1 MKMKELER
9 RTGVS
14 REAIRFYIREG
25 LVPEPERPKKNVAR
39 YQDTH
44 VDAIKLIKHLQEDQ
58 QLPLD
63 VIKPMIRAQSHLS
76 KVDKKAIPAID
87 ALLAKGLASEEESDR
102 VSLED
107 ASAQTGLSGDTIM
120 AMDDIGMISIEM
132 DEAGERMLN
141 AQDFAIV
148 RQWSALQDLS
158 FADGAGFSLQTAQ
171 LYVQFIHW
179 LVDQELSIFL
189 SQVAGRMG
197 AAKAADAAAQAIGPV
212 NEMIGLMRSTALERK
227 LRDLRPAEAKKPA
240 RKKT

>member
-1 MKMKELER
+1 M
-9 RTGVS
+9 
-14 REAIRFYIREG
+14 
-25 LVPEPERPKKNVAR
+25 PEPERPKKNVAR

-63 VIKPMIRAQSHLS
+63 VIKPMMRAQSNLS
-76 KVDKKAIPAID
+76 KVDKKTIPAID
-87 ALLAKGLASEEESDR
+87 ALLAQGLGAEEESDQ
-102 VSLED
+102 VSLEE

-132 DEAGERMLN
+132 DDAGERMLD

-148 RQWSALQDLS
+148 RQWSALQELS
-158 FADGAGFSLQTAQ
+158 FAEGAGFSLQTAQ
-171 LYVQFIHW
+171 LYVQLIHW
-179 LVDQELSIFL
+179 LADQELSIFL

-212 NEMIGLMRSTALERK
+212 NEMLGLMRSRALQRR
-227 LRDLRPAEAKKPA
+227 LHDLRPPDAKKTSK
-240 RKKT
+240 KKT

>member
-44 VDAIKLIKHLQEDQ
+44 VDAIKLIKHLQDDQ

-63 VIKPMIRAQSHLS
+63 VIKPMVRAQSHLS
-76 KVDKKAIPAID
+76 KVDAKAIPAID
-87 ALLAKGLASEEESDR
+87 ALLAQGLGAAPQTDL
-102 VSLED
+102 VTLTQ
-107 ASAQTGLSGDTIM
+107 ASAQTDLPVETIM
-120 AMDDIGMISIEM
+120 AMDDIGMISTEM
-132 DEAGERMLN
+132 DEEGARSLSG
-141 AQDFAIV
+141 QDFAIV
-148 RQWSALQDLS
+148 RQWAALQELS
-158 FADGAGFSLQTAQ
+158 FADGAGFSLQTAK
-171 LYVQFIHW
+171 LYVQLIHW
-179 LVDQELSIFL
+179 LADQELSIFL

-212 NEMIGLMRSTALERK
+212 NEMLGLMRSRALERK
-227 LRDLRPAEAKKPA
+227 LRELRPPDPKKSGK
-240 RKKT
+240 KKT